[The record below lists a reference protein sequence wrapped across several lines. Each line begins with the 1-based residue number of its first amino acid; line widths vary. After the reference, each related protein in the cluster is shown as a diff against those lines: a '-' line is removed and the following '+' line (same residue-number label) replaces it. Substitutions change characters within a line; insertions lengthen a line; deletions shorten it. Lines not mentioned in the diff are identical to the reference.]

1 MKMAIYDQALG
12 MAVLLLLGYLGGR
25 LAKLVNMPM
34 VAGYV
39 LTGLILGP
47 SILNVIPA
55 RLNSE
60 FDFVKVLG
68 LGIIA
73 LIIGGELEITK
84 IKTLGKSIFII
95 TIVKTLATSVI
106 VFVTMFYIL
115 RLPLVVAL
123 LLATTATASA
133 PASPLAIIREY
144 RARGPFT
151 TTVLGVVATTDAICI
166 TMFVFA
172 AAMVRM
178 ILDGIVVLGPLMLL
192 EPALELF
199 GSFIVGIISGL
210 LLAVVLRHV
219 ADKHHK
225 IALLVGIALLNS
237 GIAHLLHLS
246 PVLTNMTAGFIFAN
260 VSDRPQTISL
270 LNDIDFP
277 IYVVFFALAGA
288 SLHLDILWQNWGI
301 ALVYI
306 VARGVGKVG
315 GAFLGAR
322 VSGAPDTVQKYLGFT
337 MFSKAG
343 LTIGL
348 LLIIQGR
355 FPEIAVII
363 TAIELAAI
371 TVSEALLGPL
381 GTKYA
386 LISSGETYLTPKA
399 AKT

>member
-1 MKMAIYDQALG
+1 MKLAIYDQALG
-12 MAVLLLLGYLGGR
+12 IAVLLLLGYLGGR
-25 LAKLVNMPM
+25 LAKLVKMPM

-39 LTGLILGP
+39 ITGLILGP

-60 FDFVKVLG
+60 LDLIKVLG
-68 LGIIA
+68 LGIIS
-73 LIIGGELEITK
+73 LIIGGELEVEK
-84 IKTLGKSIFII
+84 IKNLGKDIFTI
-95 TIVKTLATSVI
+95 TIVKVLATLII
-106 VFVTMFYIL
+106 VFVAMFYIL
-115 RLPLVVAL
+115 RLPLPVAL
-123 LLATTATASA
+123 LLGTTATASA
-133 PASPLAIIREY
+133 PASPMAIIREY
-144 RARGPFT
+144 RAKGPFT
-151 TTVLGVVATTDAICI
+151 TTVMGVVATTDAICI
-166 TMFVFA
+166 ILFVFVA
-172 AAMVRM
+172 AVVRM
-178 ILDGIVVLGPLMLL
+178 IMDGVVSFGLQMLL
-192 EPALELF
+192 DPAIELF
-199 GSFIVGIISGL
+199 GSFIVGIVSGL
-210 LLAVVLRHV
+210 LLVVIIRHV

-237 GIAHLLHLS
+237 GIAHIFHLS

-260 VSDRPQTISL
+260 VSNRPQTISL

-288 SLHLDILWQNWGI
+288 SLHLDILWQNWSI

-306 VARGVGKVG
+306 MARGLGKVG

-322 VSGAPDTVQKYLGFT
+322 VSGAPDTVQKYLGFS

-348 LLIIQGR
+348 VLIIQGR

-363 TAIELAAI
+363 TAIEMAAI

-381 GTKYA
+381 GTKFA
-386 LISSGETYLTPKA
+386 LIKSGETH
-399 AKT
+399 